1 MLIVIVRGVQDV
13 PKKSDFLKPLK
24 FQRFKKSLFWDTL
37 CNNSIMSMILL
48 GQWSWCP
55 SPPAWGRP
63 FYSALL
69 PAPARWFS
77 HLILII
83 MSMTPDLHNWWHL
96 TRAFIFGEIDCFA
109 QIGLYAGTACLG
121 FFISWQV
128 LIWNHP
134 LVNLSLNQIS
144 HFFRLF
150 QIVVRRLLLL
160 GGEEVQHNRKG
171 ENIFI
176 GTATTIVLEVS

>member
-1 MLIVIVRGVQDV
+1 MSLAACVGAAVLLCFVAGTSKVI
-13 PKKSDFLKPLK
+13 LT
-24 FQRFKKSLFWDTL
+24 W
-37 CNNSIMSMILL
+37 
-48 GQWSWCP
+48 
-55 SPPAWGRP
+55 
-63 FYSALL
+63 
-69 PAPARWFS
+69 

-83 MSMTPDLHNWWHL
+83 MSMTPDLHNWWHQ

-134 LVNLSLNQIS
+134 LVDLSLNQIS

-160 GGEEVQHNRKG
+160 GGEEVQHNREG
-171 ENIFI
+171 EKIFI
-176 GTATTIVLEVS
+176 GTATTIVLEISSISIIYIALKLYEVKKLKLY